1 VDLTSYRGIAFDLDG
16 TLIDCVNTAVRDYV
30 LSQPDQKFNIVT
42 FRTQA
47 EGRNVAQELE
57 ASGLDIGRFAQI
69 VFAPDRLVREFR
81 EDQQMRRS
89 AGLPMLGRSTVNLLE
104 GEHKYVHWKG
114 FITRKLGCQL
124 LVDDM
129 AYLTRPGCEKYK
141 VEFID
146 AHDFPTVHNAT
157 IDKVA

>member
-1 VDLTSYRGIAFDLDG
+1 VNFTSYRGIAFDLDG
-16 TLIDCVNTAVRDYV
+16 TLIDRVNDSVRDYV
-30 LSQPDQKFNIVT
+30 LSNPDQKFNIVT
-42 FRTQA
+42 FRTRA
-47 EGRNVAQELE
+47 EGRDIARELQH
-57 ASGLDIGRFAQI
+57 AGLDVERFTEI

-89 AGLPMLGRSTVNLLE
+89 AGLPMLSRSTANLLE

-114 FITRKLGCQL
+114 FVARKLGCQL

-129 AYLTRPGCEKYK
+129 AYLTRPGCEKYN

-146 AHDFPTVHNAT
+146 AHDFP
-157 IDKVA
+157 KVEMPKDMAA